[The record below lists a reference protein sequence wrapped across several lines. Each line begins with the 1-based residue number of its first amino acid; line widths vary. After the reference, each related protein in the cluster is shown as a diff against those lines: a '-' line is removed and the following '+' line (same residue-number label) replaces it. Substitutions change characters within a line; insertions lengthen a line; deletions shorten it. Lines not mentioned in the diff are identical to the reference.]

1 MAVIEGVRGAA
12 LGAVQPRFFY
22 GWVMLGVAMLGM
34 FASGPGQSHT
44 FSVFVGP
51 ISEELGVSPAA
62 VGSAYAVAT
71 LAAAFGLPFM
81 GRLVDRFG
89 PRWAAVRVSLVF
101 GLACMAFGAA
111 PGLILLGLGFA
122 ALRFLGQGS
131 LMLIS
136 ANLVSQWFDKRRGTA
151 MSLMALGFAL
161 SMAVHP
167 PLGQL
172 LIESFGWRTAWIG
185 LGLIT
190 WVLLLPP
197 YLLLVIDRPEKA
209 DLRPDGV
216 ATPAP
221 ADGEAAQPAE
231 IKGLTLSEATRTS
244 AFYLILIGLFSISM
258 LVTVLH
264 FYQVTVFEENG
275 FSPRTASLAF
285 TVSALT
291 MAATMPLVGRLL
303 DRVATR
309 FVFAAA
315 LVTMSAA
322 LLLATVIAT
331 LPGLVVYALVFGLT
345 NAFSITLFG
354 YMWPRFFGRRHVGA
368 IQGTG
373 QTVLVVGAS
382 LGPPVLGFA
391 AELSGGFDA
400 PLRWAAIAPVAAA
413 GLSALFLKTP
423 AALGEGMGKD

>member
-231 IKGLTLSEATRTS
+231 IKGLTLSEAMRTS

-331 LPGLVVYALVFGLT
+331 LPGLVIYALVFGLT

-354 YMWPRFFGRRHVGA
+354 YMWPRFFGRRHVGS

>member
-1 MAVIEGVRGAA
+1 M
-12 LGAVQPRFFY
+12 LGAVSPRFFY
-22 GWVMLGVAMLGM
+22 GWLMLVVATLGM

-51 ISEELGVSPAA
+51 ISEDLGVVPAA
-62 VGSAYAVAT
+62 VGSAYAFAT
-71 LAAAFGLPFM
+71 LAAAFALPFL
-81 GRLVDRFG
+81 GKLVDRNG
-89 PRWAAVRVSLVF
+89 PRWAAIRVALVF
-101 GLACMAFGAA
+101 GLACIAFGGA
-111 PGLILLGLGFA
+111 PNLILLGLGFA

-136 ANLVSQWFDKRRGTA
+136 ANLTSQWFDKKRGTA

-172 LIESFGWRTAWIG
+172 LIESFGWRAAWIG
-185 LGLIT
+185 LGLLT
-190 WVLLLPP
+190 WALLLPP
-197 YLLLVIDRPEKA
+197 YLMLVIDRPEDA
-209 DLRPDGV
+209 GLRPDGAV
-216 ATPAP
+216 APP
-221 ADGEAAQPAE
+221 RKEGEAETPQE
-231 IKGLTLSEATRTS
+231 IKGLMLSEALRTS
-244 AFYLILIGLFSISM
+244 TFYLIVIGLFSISM

-275 FSPRTASLAF
+275 FSARTASLAF

-303 DRVATR
+303 DRLPTR
-309 FVFAAA
+309 YVFSMA
-315 LVTMSAA
+315 LVTMAAA

-331 LPGLVVYALVFGLT
+331 LPGLIVYALVFGLT

-354 YMWPRFFGRRHVGA
+354 YMWPRFFGRKHVGS

-391 AELSGGFDA
+391 AEFAGGFDT
-400 PLRWAAIAPVAAA
+400 PLRWSALFPLAAA
-413 GLSALFLKTP
+413 VLSALFLKTP
-423 AALGEGMGKD
+423 PALGPDAGKD